1 VATAATVDVRGRLA
15 TSDKWFYVWMGGLCM
30 LLPLGGF
37 GGTYLAPTARG
48 TFEEPTILHLH
59 ALLSFGW
66 TSLFV
71 VQSSLIAQRRVA
83 RHRTIGLAG
92 ISLATATFFTGVIV
106 AIKAMDVGIAAGGGE
121 SARAFAIF
129 PLTIIVM
136 FAGLCA
142 AGIANMTRPAHHK
155 RLMLMATIQ
164 LMPPALI
171 RLIGVAAGSQTM
183 LGPRQFGVP
192 PPSVSVGAGLAA
204 GTVAGIA
211 SDLLIVGAMIYDWR
225 TKGRPHRVYWIAGG
239 IIVAVQVARIP
250 MSSTGAWTGF
260 TDVLSSLAR

>member
-1 VATAATVDVRGRLA
+1 MATAATVDVRGPLT

-66 TSLFV
+66 TGLFV

-121 SARAFAIF
+121 SARAFAIV
-129 PLTIIVM
+129 PLSIIAT
-136 FAGLCA
+136 FAGLVA
-142 AGIANMTRPAHHK
+142 AAIANVKRPEYHK
-155 RLMLMATIQ
+155 RLMLMATASI
-164 LMPPALI
+164 MPPAI
-171 RLIGVAAGSQTM
+171 GRLIGMAAGSQTM

-192 PPSVSVGAGLAA
+192 PPSVGAGLAA
-204 GTVAGIA
+204 GTVVGIA

-260 TDVLSSLAR
+260 TDLLSSLAR